1 MSTELTSKRP
11 KSPSEIN
18 MVDSMYM
25 NELVQFN
32 QVLDRDPAPNMVY
45 TNQFSDG
52 AKYVPIRAVETM
64 LRTIFGVYQVE
75 MIGQPHIVGNS
86 VVVSVHLKVYHP
98 VLKDWVTYAGTGAVP
113 IQVKAGAHPT
123 DFTQINSKALHK
135 NVPAAKSFAVSN
147 AAKSIGRIFG
157 SHLNST
163 DDLQVQN
170 MYQAKTEA

>member
-1 MSTELTSKRP
+1 MSKEVTIKP
-11 KSPSEIN
+11 KSPSEIP

-25 NELVQFN
+25 KELVQFN
-32 QVLDRDPAPNMVY
+32 QVLDRDPSPNMIK
-45 TNQFSDG
+45 TNQFSNG

-98 VLKDWVTYAGTGAVP
+98 VLKEWVTYAGTGAVP
-113 IQVKAGAHPT
+113 IQVEQGAHPT
-123 DFTQINSKALHK
+123 DFTKINSKALHK

-157 SHLNST
+157 SHVNST
-163 DDLQVQN
+163 DDLYVTN
-170 MYQAKTEA
+170 MYEEKPAA